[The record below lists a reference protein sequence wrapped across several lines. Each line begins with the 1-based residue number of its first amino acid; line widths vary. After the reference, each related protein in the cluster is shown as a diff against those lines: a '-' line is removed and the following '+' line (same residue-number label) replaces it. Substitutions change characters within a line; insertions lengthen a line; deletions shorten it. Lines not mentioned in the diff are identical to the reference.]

1 MTTAPV
7 LASFSAIGIVAG
19 LVVLSAIVAT
29 VVAVAYRLYLRERV
43 QTGLATLVSLAVVA
57 LYLNVKS
64 ALGQVAAGIT
74 DPLSMEAVLF
84 NGGTLVAA
92 ALVVPV
98 ASRLGDRL
106 ALRVTHAGGGVADVD
121 LGRLV
126 RAGGRVITVELPEK
140 IETVEG
146 YGPVSDEVLTDLANR
161 RLVFPRG
168 LTVGALEERIR
179 DRLREDHGVGYV
191 DVEIE
196 EDGTVTHLG
205 VGGRRRGIGPTLA
218 PGTAAVAVAADP
230 PFAASPG
237 DAVQLWTRGGTT
249 ERVASGELRAT
260 AGDTVTLALD
270 AHDAPE
276 VAGDSYRLVTMPAT
290 PRPEQEFGRVLRAAD
305 ETLAAIT
312 VDAAGPLVG
321 LSVGSLKPTVLAVA
335 PPDGSVVL
343 VPDHRQQLGAGDVLY
358 IVANPQAVRR
368 LEAAAGGDRAESS

>member
-1 MTTAPV
+1 MTATPAV
-7 LASFSAIGIVAG
+7 DSLSSIGIVVGLVALSAVVAG
-19 LVVLSAIVAT
+19 LVAS
-29 VVAVAYRLYLRERV
+29 AYRLYLRERI

-98 ASRLGDRL
+98 ASRVGDRL
-106 ALRVTHAGGGVADVD
+106 ALRVTHAGDGVADVD

-126 RAGGRVITVELPEK
+126 RSGGRVITVELPEN
-140 IETVEG
+140 IDTVEG
-146 YGPVSDEVLTDLANR
+146 YAPVPEEVLTALAGR

-191 DVEIE
+191 DVEVE
-196 EDGTVTHLG
+196 PDGTVTHLS

-218 PGTAAVAVAADP
+218 PGTAAVAVEADP

-237 DAVQLWTRGGTT
+237 DAVQLWTSGTDP
-249 ERVASGELRAT
+249 ERVVSGELRAT

-270 AHDAPE
+270 AHDAEP
-276 VAGDSYRLVTMPAT
+276 VAGGTYRLVTTPAM
-290 PRPEQEFGRVLRAAD
+290 PRPEQEFGRVLRTAD
-305 ETLAAIT
+305 ETLAAIP
-312 VDAAGPLVG
+312 VEADGPLSGLAVG
-321 LSVGSLKPTVLAVA
+321 ALKPTVLAVA
-335 PPDGSVVL
+335 PADGSVAL
-343 VPDHRQQLGAGDVLY
+343 VPERRRRLRPGDVLY
-358 IVANPQAVRR
+358 IVANPQGVRR
-368 LEAAAGGDRAESS
+368 LETAAGGARAESS